1 MKMLNKHLFTAHR
14 QLIYQMTKREITS
27 RYRGSALG
35 MLWSF
40 INPLLMLIV
49 YTFVFSVV
57 FKAKWP
63 GTAEESKSQ
72 FAIIL
77 FAGMIIHA
85 FYCEVLNLSSGN
97 IVGNSNYVKKV
108 VFPLEILT
116 LITCFAALFNMFIST
131 VVLFLINIIL
141 GDALHWT
148 MILTPVVVLPLFIL
162 AVGTGWLVSALGVYI
177 RDISQFMGVLTS
189 LLLFLSP
196 VFFSLN
202 SLPAEFRGVIE
213 LNPLTF
219 IIEQFRKVFIFGEW
233 PDFLGIAIYTVV
245 SLIFTFISYRIFNKL
260 RKGFA
265 DVL

>member
-1 MKMLNKHLFTAHR
+1 
-14 QLIYQMTKREITS
+14 MTKREITS
-27 RYRGSALG
+27 RYRGSSLG

-77 FAGMIIHA
+77 FAGMIVHA
-85 FYCEVLNLSSGN
+85 FFCEVLNLSSNN

-116 LITCFAALFNMFIST
+116 IITTFAALFNMLIST
-131 VVLFLINIIL
+131 VVLFLINFLL
-141 GDALHWT
+141 GDSLHWT
-148 MILTPVVVLPLFIL
+148 ILLTPIVVFPIFIL
-162 AVGTGWLVSALGVYI
+162 AIGVGWLVSALGVYI
-177 RDISQFMGVLTS
+177 RDIGQFMGVLTS

-202 SLPAEFRGVIE
+202 SLPEQFRGIIE

-219 IIEQFRKVFIFGEW
+219 IIEEFRKVFIFGEL
-233 PDFLGIAIYTVV
+233 PNFYGLLKYLLFSSVFCFF
-245 SLIFTFISYRIFNKL
+245 SYKLFIKL

>member
-1 MKMLNKHLFTAHR
+1 MMFNNHLFTAHR

-63 GTAEESKSQ
+63 GTVEESKSQ

-77 FAGMIIHA
+77 FAGMIVHA
-85 FYCEVLNLSSGN
+85 FYCEVLNLSSN
-97 IVGNSNYVKKV
+97 TIVGNSNYVKKV
-108 VFPLEILT
+108 VFPLEVLT
-116 LITCFAALFNMFIST
+116 LITTFAALFNMFIST
-131 VVLFLINIIL
+131 LVLFAINLIL
-141 GDALHWT
+141 GDSIHWT
-148 MILTPVVVLPLFIL
+148 ILLTPVVVLPLFIL
-162 AVGTGWLVSALGVYI
+162 TIGSGWLVSALGVYI

-202 SLPAEFRGVIE
+202 SLPAEFRGIIE

-219 IIEQFRKVFIFGEW
+219 IIEQFRKVFIFGEL
-233 PDFLGIAIYTVV
+233 PDFIGLIEYAFF
-245 SLIFTFISYRIFNKL
+245 SLIFTLISYKLFNKL

-265 DVL
+265 DVI

>member
-1 MKMLNKHLFTAHR
+1 MLRSHLIVAHR

-57 FKAKWP
+57 FKAKWA
-63 GTAEESKSQ
+63 GTVEESKSQ

-85 FYCEVLNLSSGN
+85 FYCEVLNLSTSN

-116 LITCFAALFNMFIST
+116 LVTTLAALFNMFVSIS
-131 VVLFLINIIL
+131 VLLLISLIL
-141 GDALHWT
+141 GDQLHWT
-148 MILTPVVVLPLFIL
+148 ILLTPLILLPIFIL
-162 AVGTGWLVSALGVYI
+162 ALGSGWLISALGVYI
-177 RDISQFMGVLTS
+177 RDIGQFMGVLTS

-196 VFFSLN
+196 VFFSIN
-202 SLPAEFRGVIE
+202 SLPLEFQKIIN

-219 IIEQFRKVFIFGEW
+219 IIESFRDVFIFGKI
-233 PDFLGIAIYTVV
+233 PSFSGLLIYTIV
-245 SLIFTFISYRIFNKL
+245 SIIFSVFSYIIFNKL